1 MLKLFRQIR
10 KQLLT
15 ENRFSKYLI
24 YAVGEILLIVIG
36 IWIALSINNW
46 NQDRLASIKEKELLS
61 NVVEDLKY
69 DHDVLQRLTDQ
80 SKRKQD
86 LHIELYELST
96 RKSNANGDRLY
107 SSEVLELIFLIS
119 KTWDN
124 HQEAERE
131 IYDRDIRSDLNSYF
145 SDYKVLNDYVEIHNQ
160 AVIELRE
167 FNRHNEILNLDF
179 VFNSNP
185 YKQNSELL
193 NELIRPEK
201 METYLGTA
209 EFNSILIELYLSN
222 QDAIQWME
230 TLSVRNDL
238 LTEAIL
244 KYID

>member
-1 MLKLFRQIR
+1 M
-10 KQLLT
+10 
-15 ENRFSKYLI
+15 
-24 YAVGEILLIVIG
+24 
-36 IWIALSINNW
+36 
-46 NQDRLASIKEKELLS
+46 
-61 NVVEDLKY
+61 
-69 DHDVLQRLTDQ
+69 
-80 SKRKQD
+80 
-86 LHIELYELST
+86 
-96 RKSNANGDRLY
+96 
-107 SSEVLELIFLIS
+107 
-119 KTWDN
+119 
-124 HQEAERE
+124 
-131 IYDRDIRSDLNSYF
+131 
-145 SDYKVLNDYVEIHNQ
+145 EIHNQ